1 MLMRDVILAVE
12 RLLPDRSSAPDDP
25 AYSTN
30 CAMMLHMRFPVSLT
44 LLLRSSAAL
53 VVVAGLSGQVGAGG
67 KPREKSDHWVAT
79 WAASPSPAS
88 PDPVQMRRRKMEFN
102 NQTVREIVHIT
113 LGGEQFRVRLS
124 NVFGAQ
130 ALAIGAA
137 HLAIRD
143 KGPAIAA
150 GSDRTLTFGGRPAVS
165 IPPGALVLSDPV
177 DLKAPASADLAVSLY
192 LAAGPTIAG
201 TLHYSAQQTSYLGS
215 GDTCAALQMPDD
227 STVASWPFLTGVD
240 VMAPKAAATIVTF
253 GDSITDGS
261 RSTADTNRRWPN
273 ILANRLLAERKSHL
287 AVVNAGIGGNR
298 ILHDGAGANGPQ
310 YGPSALARFERDV
323 LAQPGVQYVIV
334 LEGVNDIGHPGGAA
348 PMSEDVSAE
357 DMIAGLRQLIER
369 AHERGLKIFGGTI
382 MPFTVM
388 PLTAASSPKEDKRQS
403 VNRWLRG
410 RNDFDG
416 VIDFD
421 KTVRDPAQPVQF
433 LAAYDSGDHLHPNDA
448 GHKAMGDAVDL
459 SLFPR

>member
-1 MLMRDVILAVE
+1 MMHQMRLK
-12 RLLPDRSSAPDDP
+12 SSA
-25 AYSTN
+25 
-30 CAMMLHMRFPVSLT
+30 T
-44 LLLRSSAAL
+44 LLL
-53 VVVAGLSGQVGAGG
+53 VAGLAAAAGG
-67 KPREKSDHWVAT
+67 DNKNHWVAT

-88 PDPVQMRRRKMEFN
+88 PDLDQMRRRKMEFN

-113 LGGEQFRVRLS
+113 LGGSEFRVRLS

-143 KGPAIAA
+143 QGAAIAA
-150 GSDRTLTFGGRPAVS
+150 GSDRALTFGGRPAVS

-177 DLKAPASADLAVSLY
+177 SLKAPASADLAVSLY
-192 LAAGPTIAG
+192 LAAGPTIAS
-201 TLHYSAQQTSYLGS
+201 TLHYSAQQTSYLAV
-215 GDTCAALQMPDD
+215 GDTCAAQQMPGD
-227 STVASWPFLTGVD
+227 STVSSWPFLTGVD
-240 VMAPKAAATIVTF
+240 VMAPKADAAIVTF

-261 RSTADTNRRWPN
+261 RSTTDTNRRWPN

-287 AVVNAGIGGNR
+287 AVINAGIGGNR

-323 LAQPGVQYVIV
+323 LAQPGVEYVIV
-334 LEGVNDIGHPGGAA
+334 LEGINDIGHPGGAA
-348 PMSEDVSAE
+348 PMSEDVSAQ

-369 AHERGLKIFGGTI
+369 AHEWGLKIFGATI
-382 MPFTVM
+382 MPFTIT
-388 PLTAASSPKEDKRQS
+388 PLTAATSPKEDKRQA
-403 VNRWLRG
+403 VNQWIRG

-421 KTVRDPAQPVQF
+421 KTVRDPDQPIRF
-433 LAAYDSGDHLHPNDA
+433 LPAYDSGDHLHPNDA
-448 GHKAMGDAVDL
+448 GHKAMGEAVEL
-459 SLFPR
+459 SLFAR

>member
-1 MLMRDVILAVE
+1 
-12 RLLPDRSSAPDDP
+12 
-25 AYSTN
+25 
-30 CAMMLHMRFPVSLT
+30 
-44 LLLRSSAAL
+44 
-53 VVVAGLSGQVGAGG
+53 
-67 KPREKSDHWVAT
+67 
-79 WAASPSPAS
+79 
-88 PDPVQMRRRKMEFN
+88 MEFN
-102 NQTVREIVHIT
+102 DQTVREIVHIT

-124 NVFGAQ
+124 NAFGAHS
-130 ALAIGAA
+130 LAIGAA

-143 KGPAIAA
+143 QGPAIAA
-150 GSDRTLTFGGRPAVS
+150 GSDRALTFGGRPAVS
-165 IPPGALVLSDPV
+165 IPPGALILSDPV

-192 LAAGPTIAG
+192 LAGGPTIAS
-201 TLHYSAQQTSYLGS
+201 TLHYSAQQTSYLAAGNA
-215 GDTCAALQMPDD
+215 CAAPQMPGD
-227 STVASWPFLTGVD
+227 STVSSWPFLTGVD
-240 VMAPKAAATIVTF
+240 VMAPKAGATIVTF

-261 RSTADTNRRWPN
+261 RSTVDANRRWPN
-273 ILANRLLAERKSHL
+273 ILANRLLGERKNHL

-334 LEGVNDIGHPGGAA
+334 LEGVNDIGHPGGEA

-369 AHERGLKIFGGTI
+369 AHERGVKIFGATI
-382 MPFTVM
+382 MPFTIM
-388 PLTAASSPKEDKRQS
+388 PLTATSSTKEDKRQA
-403 VNRWLRG
+403 VNRWIRG

-421 KTVRDPAQPVQF
+421 KTVRDPDQPVRF
-433 LAAYDSGDHLHPNDA
+433 LAVYDSGDHLHPNDA
-448 GHKAMGDAVDL
+448 GHKAMGEAVDL

>member
-1 MLMRDVILAVE
+1 
-12 RLLPDRSSAPDDP
+12 
-25 AYSTN
+25 
-30 CAMMLHMRFPVSLT
+30 MMLHMRFPASLKP
-44 LLLRSSAAL
+44 LPKCSAAL
-53 VVVAGLSGQVGAGG
+53 LVVAGLSGQTGAGA
-67 KPREKSDHWVAT
+67 KPREKTYHWVAT

-88 PDPVQMRRRKMEFN
+88 PDAAQMRLRKMEFN
-102 NQTVREIVHIT
+102 HQTVREIVHIT

-124 NVFGAQ
+124 NAFGAQ

-143 KGPAIAA
+143 KGAAIAA
-150 GSDRTLTFGGRPAVS
+150 GSDRALTFGGRPAVS

-177 DLKAPASADLAVSLY
+177 DLKAPASADLAVSIY
-192 LAAGPTIAG
+192 LADGPTIAS
-201 TLHYSAQQTSYLGS
+201 TLHYSAQQTSYLAV
-215 GDTCAALQMPDD
+215 GDTCAAPQMPGD
-227 STVASWPFLTGVD
+227 STVASSVTSWPFLTGVD
-240 VMAPKAAATIVTF
+240 AMAPKAGAAIATF

-273 ILANRLLAERKSHL
+273 ILANRLLAVHKNQL
-287 AVVNAGIGGNR
+287 AVINAGIGGNR

-323 LAQPGVQYVIV
+323 LAQPGVQYIIV

-369 AHERGLKIFGGTI
+369 AHERGLKIFGATI
-382 MPFTVM
+382 MPFTIM
-388 PLTAASSPKEDKRQS
+388 PLTATTSPKEDKRQA
-403 VNRWLRG
+403 VNRWIRG
-410 RNDFDG
+410 HNDFDS

-421 KTVRDPAQPVQF
+421 KTVRDPDQPIRF

-448 GHKAMGDAVDL
+448 GHKAMGEAVDL
-459 SLFPR
+459 SLFSR

>member
-1 MLMRDVILAVE
+1 
-12 RLLPDRSSAPDDP
+12 
-25 AYSTN
+25 
-30 CAMMLHMRFPVSLT
+30 
-44 LLLRSSAAL
+44 
-53 VVVAGLSGQVGAGG
+53 
-67 KPREKSDHWVAT
+67 
-79 WAASPSPAS
+79 
-88 PDPVQMRRRKMEFN
+88 MEFN
-102 NQTVREIVHIT
+102 DQTVREIVHIT
-113 LGGEQFRVRLS
+113 LGGERFRIRIS
-124 NVFGAQ
+124 NAFGAQ

-137 HLAIRD
+137 HFAIRD
-143 KGPAIAA
+143 QGPAIAA
-150 GSDRTLTFGGRPAVS
+150 GSDRTLTFGGRPSVS

-192 LAAGPTIAG
+192 LAGGPTIAS
-201 TLHYSAQQTSYLGS
+201 TLHYSAQQTSYLAA
-215 GDTCAALQMPDD
+215 GDTCAAPQMAGD
-227 STVASWPFLTGVD
+227 SSITSWPFLTGVD
-240 VMAPKAAATIVTF
+240 VMASKAAAAIVTF

-273 ILANRLLAERKSHL
+273 ILANRLLAERKNHL
-287 AVVNAGIGGNR
+287 AVINAGIGGNR

-323 LAQPGVQYVIV
+323 LAQPGAQYVIV

-369 AHERGLKIFGGTI
+369 AHERGLKIFGATI
-382 MPFTVM
+382 MPFTTM
-388 PLTAASSPKEDKRQS
+388 PLTAASSPKEDKRQA
-403 VNRWLRG
+403 VNRWIRG

-421 KTVRDPAQPVQF
+421 KTVRDPDQPVRF

-448 GHKAMGDAVDL
+448 GHKAMGEAVDL
-459 SLFPR
+459 SLFAR